1 MIRWALAL
9 LALALPA
16 AAQDQVRVRSGEHAT
31 FSRIVLEVPW
41 SASQTVLREGRRVR
55 LTLPDVAG
63 NVPTDTVF
71 RRIPRRR
78 IADVDFD
85 ANGRVLS
92 LRLACG
98 CEVDV
103 FGLDDRLLVIDVRD
117 PGSRSA
123 QPRNANVV
131 GAPEPQTAEA
141 QPDPPDL
148 QSGRPN
154 RPPRAPRL
162 TPSDATED
170 AELRAAQRA
179 LMEQLTRAVDQGLL
193 EFTEPPEPEPP
204 RQPPRDEV
212 AEPGPD
218 GEAVPQLTMEQLA
231 ARLRDAGQIEVQ
243 TAIDREVDR
252 DALANRP
259 RDQSHCVPDAKLM
272 VETWSSD
279 RPFADQL
286 ASHREGL
293 LGVFDTP
300 DPTRVSRFVRFLLHH
315 DLGTEARAHLS
326 LFGGDLPDLELLTD
340 LTHLSLDEPL
350 PEDGPLRLS
359 DGCLGRAGIWHAA
372 AG

>member
-16 AAQDQVRVRSGEHAT
+16 AAQDQVRVRSGDHAS
-31 FSRIVLEVPW
+31 FSRFVLEVPW

-55 LTLPDVAG
+55 LKLPDVAG

-85 ANGRVLS
+85 ANGRVLR

-123 QPRNANVV
+123 QPRNASVV
-131 GAPEPQTAEA
+131 GAAEPQTAEA
-141 QPDPPDL
+141 SPDPPDL

-162 TPSDATED
+162 PPSDPTED

-179 LMEQLTRAVDQGLL
+179 LRATATPL
-193 EFTEPPEPEPP
+193 PP
-204 RQPPRDEV
+204 
-212 AEPGPD
+212 
-218 GEAVPQLTMEQLA
+218 VPATSP
-231 ARLRDAGQIEVQ
+231 I
-243 TAIDREVDR
+243 
-252 DALANRP
+252 
-259 RDQSHCVPDAKLM
+259 
-272 VETWSSD
+272 
-279 RPFADQL
+279 
-286 ASHREGL
+286 
-293 LGVFDTP
+293 
-300 DPTRVSRFVRFLLHH
+300 VSRTRNSWSKPGRRIAPSPTSSPH
-315 DLGTEARAHLS
+315 TERVCSGYSTLRTRRA
-326 LFGGDLPDLELLTD
+326 
-340 LTHLSLDEPL
+340 
-350 PEDGPLRLS
+350 
-359 DGCLGRAGIWHAA
+359 
-372 AG
+372 